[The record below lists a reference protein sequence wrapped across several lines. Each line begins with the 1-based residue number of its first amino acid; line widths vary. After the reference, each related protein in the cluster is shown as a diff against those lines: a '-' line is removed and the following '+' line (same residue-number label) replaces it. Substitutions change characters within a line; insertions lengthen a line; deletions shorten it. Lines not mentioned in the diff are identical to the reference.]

1 MNKYRYNDYY
11 NMTKILDNLYEN
23 SRQGQKFNKL
33 MDIIT
38 SENNIKL
45 AFRTIKTNTGSK
57 TAGTDGITIQ
67 EIKDTEIDKY
77 IELVRNKFNNFTPD
91 SIRRV
96 YIPKPNGDK
105 RPLGI
110 PTIIDRLVQQCIKQV
125 LEPICEAK
133 FHPHSYGFRPNRN
146 TKQAIARLSQ
156 LVNIAG
162 FNYVVDIDIKGFF
175 DNVNHNKLIK
185 QIYSLGIV
193 DRKLLSIIKQ
203 ILKAPI
209 DKEGIPSKGTPQG
222 GILSPLLSNIVL
234 NELDWWIS
242 SQWETFKSQREY
254 KSVTSQRNQLK
265 KTRLKQM
272 FIIRYADDFKVVCKS
287 YNDARKI
294 YIAIQEWLNDR
305 LKLQVNKDKSKIVNL
320 RKNYTEFLGFKLKLR
335 KKKNTM
341 HEYSLKSHV
350 SDKSK
355 SRIISNIRKQIDVIR
370 KEPTL
375 KNITRYNSMVLGEY
389 EYYKSATNVNIDF
402 SEIAFLVKEKMYY
415 GFRQIGKFEIPK
427 NKTPLYKRIYSN
439 SRRKTWIIKDLALF
453 PLDYVRHISAMN
465 FDQGICDYTTNGR
478 EKSTKRLRSETNKFI
493 IELMKS
499 PAKRENMQYY
509 DNKISRAAMCNM
521 RCEIT
526 GLPLNVETM
535 KCIHVKPKKN
545 GGTDEYN
552 NLKIIHVDML
562 ELINAKETKIK
573 KQYIKL
579 INKEKGL
586 KIINKLRLNRNLD
599 KIEFKE
605 IS

>member
-1 MNKYRYNDYY
+1 
-11 NMTKILDNLYEN
+11 MTKILDNLYEN

-133 FHPHSYGFRPNRN
+133 FHPHSYGFRPNRS

-185 QIYSLGIV
+185 QMYSLGIV

-203 ILKAPI
+203 MLKAPI
-209 DKEGIPSKGTPQG
+209 DKEEIPSKGTPQG

-335 KKKNTM
+335 EKKNTM
-341 HEYSLKSHV
+341 HGYSLKSHV

-370 KEPTL
+370 KEPTS

-453 PLDYVRHISAMN
+453 PLDYVRHVSAMN
-465 FDQGICDYTTNGR
+465 FDQGICDYTINGR
-478 EKSTKRLRSETNKFI
+478 EKSAKRLRSETNKFI

-499 PAKRENMQYY
+499 PATRENMQYY
-509 DNKISRAAMCNM
+509 DNKISRASMCNM

-526 GLPLNVETM
+526 GLPLNVETL

-552 NLKIIHVDML
+552 NLRIIHVDML

-573 KQYIKL
+573 KQYIEL

-586 KIINKLRLNRNLD
+586 KIINKLRSNRNLD